1 MTAGTETHVVRASAS
16 CYHKTEIYLRQL
28 QTMAD
33 KDLSDFP
40 DISKKVAAPT
50 KKSIFE
56 KQKAEAEAKR
66 VRDQVEAA
74 AIYDD
79 FVKSFEDDGSAPP
92 EIPDGPRRSGPG
104 SLGPPPSAPTGPGRR
119 HFGIGMK
126 KSGPGTL
133 GPPQAIK
140 REYDEDWHQHQ
151 GRLAYGDGPSYGRSA
166 TTTFKTEDEDEK
178 KDLKAAERA
187 ASRPTLQLTLL
198 PPGTSAAVIKL
209 SLIHI

>member
-1 MTAGTETHVVRASAS
+1 MINEPETPALELTLCVKARTIQQGWTLLASAPV
-16 CYHKTEIYLRQL
+16 
-28 QTMAD
+28 MAD

-56 KQKAEAEAKR
+56 RQKAEAEAKR

-79 FVKSFEDDGSAPP
+79 FVKSFEDDGSAAP

-119 HFGIGMK
+119 HFGVGMK

-133 GPPQAIK
+133 GPPQTIK
-140 REYDEDWHQHQ
+140 REYDEDYQ
-151 GRLAYGDGPSYGRSA
+151 GLFAYGDGPSYGC
-166 TTTFKTEDEDEK
+166 
-178 KDLKAAERA
+178 
-187 ASRPTLQLTLL
+187 LL
-198 PPGTSAAVIKL
+198 YTSGRCRRRG
-209 SLIHI
+209 